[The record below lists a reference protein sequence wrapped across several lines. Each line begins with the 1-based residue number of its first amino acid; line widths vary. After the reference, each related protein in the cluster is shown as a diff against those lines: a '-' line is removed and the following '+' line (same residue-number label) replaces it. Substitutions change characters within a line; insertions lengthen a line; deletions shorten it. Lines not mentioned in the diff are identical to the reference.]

1 MRAREFTKLLKEF
14 APPTSSISSEILDIL
29 QNQEEG
35 SPVYNSAVSLLQ
47 QIIDTANKNSQTNT
61 QPAPVPAGIQNQ
73 TKQIGNKIPMGQEPQ
88 TVSESVPSDLISAAE
103 AAEMKLTPE
112 QLKFYQTKLEQIQKQ
127 ARAEGFNTGIALAR
141 DPDATMTDTNHKI
154 ESLLKNL
161 SQIPEDVKS
170 VVADACIGVWR
181 KTKQLQPILN
191 FLSDCGGS
199 NRPIDLPGII
209 KKGGSGILMDPN
221 NPYYQIVLQLAKL
234 NPGSGNAASGQGEWM
249 LVLAGTDTKKIHPGD
264 IGVGNELKVLK
275 VEVKASDTK
284 EGKTSLTDFVL
295 NSKKQPVSAAR
306 KVLVNAINTTL
317 GRTEVGTG
325 RSSDGGI
332 SALNDKTLIRL
343 NPLFQ
348 EMNRIS
354 KGVVQDTFK
363 QMWETVMTEP
373 EMEPYIKN
381 IVNAIDGDGTVRL
394 EKLYAPTAVL
404 AAAYYKMSNKHDIL
418 LLLNVPTLS
427 YTVVDDPAS
436 IADLL
441 SQETV
446 ELTMSS
452 IFDFRENPGAIT
464 FKRTV
469 AAKIKT
475 KK

>member
-61 QPAPVPAGIQNQ
+61 QPAPIPAGIQNQ

-112 QLKFYQTKLEQIQKQ
+112 QLKLFQTKLEQIQKQ

-141 DPDATMTDTNHKI
+141 DPDATMTDTNNQI

-161 SQIPEDVKS
+161 SQIPKDVKS
-170 VVADACIGVWR
+170 VVADACFGVFR
-181 KTKQLQPILN
+181 KTKQIQPILN
-191 FLSDCGGS
+191 FLADCAKPDK
-199 NRPIDLPGII
+199 PIDLPGII
-209 KKGGSGILMDPN
+209 ERGGSGRLMEPN

-234 NPGSGNAASGQGEWM
+234 NPGSGNSASGQGEWM
-249 LVLAGTDTKKIHPGD
+249 LVLAGTDATKIHPGD
-264 IGVGNELKVLK
+264 ISVGKKK
-275 VEVKASDTK
+275 VEIKASDTK
-284 EGKTSLTDFVL
+284 EGRTSLTDFSL
-295 NSKKQPVSAAR
+295 NSKKLPVAQAR
-306 KVLVNAINTTL
+306 KVLVTAINTTL
-317 GRTEVGTG
+317 GRNVVGAG
-325 RSSDGGI
+325 RSSEGGI
-332 SALNDKTLIRL
+332 SALNNRTLIKL
-343 NPLFQ
+343 NPLFV

-354 KGVVQDTFK
+354 KGIVQQTFK
-363 QMWETVMTEP
+363 QMWETVMPEP
-373 EMEPYIKN
+373 ELESYITN
-381 IVNAIDGDGTVRL
+381 VVNAIDVDGTVRL
-394 EKLYAPTAVL
+394 EKLYGPTAVL
-404 AAAYYKMSNKHDIL
+404 AAAYYKIINKHDVL
-418 LLLNVPTLS
+418 LLLNIPTLS

-436 IADLL
+436 ISGFLN
-441 SQETV
+441 QESV

-452 IFDFRENPGAIT
+452 IFDFRDNPGAIT
-464 FKRTV
+464 FRREV